1 MKINVLEL
9 REGENSLEFSE
20 TSSSLD
26 MGALLSALKSEIPVK
41 LRFHKR
47 ENEIVV
53 LGTASVTV
61 TEECSRC
68 LDQYDRKFDVQF
80 EAYCDKIGSHIG
92 EEKAREAEGETFV
105 VYHDGRIL
113 DLGPCVR
120 EAIVLSL
127 PIKSLCKEDCK
138 GLCPVCGKNLNEG
151 ECSCSKEPVDARWK
165 ILEKLKKEKEKEN

>member
-1 MKINVLEL
+1 MKINVLGL
-9 REGENSLEFSE
+9 REGENSLEFCE
-20 TSSSLD
+20 TSSTLD
-26 MGALLSALKSEIPVK
+26 MGSLSGALRSEIPVR
-41 LRFHKR
+41 LRLHKR

-53 LGTASVTV
+53 LGTATVTV

-68 LDQYDRKFDVQF
+68 LEHYDRKFDVQF

-113 DLGPCVR
+113 DLGPILR

-151 ECSCSKEPVDARWK
+151 ECDCRKEPADVRWK
-165 ILEKLKKEKEKEN
+165 ILEKFKKEKEN